1 MAKRADTVTV
11 ATTSTAVTCPTDVD
25 WLKVKNIDTANGVW
39 VNLDGTATSA
49 TSGGADEHEYIG
61 PGEAILVPYARIYYM
76 IATGGTPQVNV
87 VTAAG
92 RI

>member
-11 ATTSTAVTCPTDVD
+11 TTSSTAITSPTDVD
-25 WLKVKNIDTANGVW
+25 WLKVKNIDTSNGVW
-39 VNLDGTATSA
+39 VNLDATATSA
-49 TSGGADEHEYIG
+49 SLGADEHEYIG
-61 PGEAILVPYARIYYM
+61 PGESILLPYARTYYM
-76 IATGGTPQVNV
+76 IATGGTPQVNL